1 VTASFPLFFKHLLNE
16 VLVSG
21 FISFEVCTVVRI
33 KIVVLQIMMSRTL
46 QGGCKCSE
54 ESSAPVGL
62 HHAGD

>member
-1 VTASFPLFFKHLLNE
+1 VTASFSLFFKHLLN
-16 VLVSG
+16 VCG

-33 KIVVLQIMMSRTL
+33 KMMMLQIMTSHIL

-54 ESSAPVGL
+54 ESAASVAL